1 MGPFGS
7 NIKAECFVEEGIPVL
22 NGSNLTSYEIN
33 DGALRYI
40 TIKKAQSLGRA
51 LASRG
56 DVIVTHRG
64 TLGQISYIPDTSKF
78 KNYIISQSQFRMRLN
93 KTIVMPE
100 YFVYYFHT
108 PEGQWKI
115 LSNKTQTGV
124 PALGR
129 PTSTFKK
136 LSIPL
141 PSLSTQAKVV
151 EFVHSIQRKINTNN
165 QINDYLYECCTAKM
179 QEIVAGSTG
188 TMTVDDCCDA
198 IYSGGTP
205 STKKPAYW
213 DGDLPWLSSGETR
226 SRFIIDTEKTITEL
240 GVNESSTKLAKA
252 GDVVMA
258 SAGQGFTRGQTSM
271 LFFDTYVNQSVVV
284 MRPKQFYGAYLLLML
299 ASQYDSLRA
308 WSDSTSTRGSMSGKL
323 LRQFDIPSIDSDQA
337 RELADSVAPIFAL
350 IENNLRESKS
360 LEQTRD
366 ALLPKLMSGEID
378 VSKVD
383 ITQLNNH
390 LARCVAISEIENW
403 SIEEAFRAFIFIHFR
418 MLVQESLNAGIQA
431 LNELAQIEI
440 NLPEYLAIGRFFE
453 IADMVAISS
462 ALENPELNNVVS
474 CFSSFY
480 MRSIAPLMQIDT
492 AKLIAITTRK
502 VIASRS
508 RLNSSGRAKRRSC
521 FTCVARRSFIR
532 VKRGNILIEPFLISR
547 AHLIIWIKTFA
558 AYIRNSQRK

>member
-1 MGPFGS
+1 MG
-7 NIKAECFVEEGIPVL
+7 
-22 NGSNLTSYEIN
+22 
-33 DGALRYI
+33 
-40 TIKKAQSLGRA
+40 
-51 LASRG
+51 
-56 DVIVTHRG
+56 
-64 TLGQISYIPDTSKF
+64 
-78 KNYIISQSQFRMRLN
+78 SQL
-93 KTIVMPE
+93 
-100 YFVYYFHT
+100 
-108 PEGQWKI
+108 
-115 LSNKTQTGV
+115 
-124 PALGR
+124 
-129 PTSTFKK
+129 
-136 LSIPL
+136 
-141 PSLSTQAKVV
+141 
-151 EFVHSIQRKINTNN
+151 
-165 QINDYLYECCTAKM
+165 NDYLYECCTAKM

-284 MRPKQFYGAYLLLML
+284 MRPKPLYGAYLLLML

-390 LARCVAISEIENW
+390 LA
-403 SIEEAFRAFIFIHFR
+403 
-418 MLVQESLNAGIQA
+418 ES
-431 LNELAQIEI
+431 
-440 NLPEYLAIGRFFE
+440 P
-453 IADMVAISS
+453 
-462 ALENPELNNVVS
+462 
-474 CFSSFY
+474 
-480 MRSIAPLMQIDT
+480 
-492 AKLIAITTRK
+492 
-502 VIASRS
+502 
-508 RLNSSGRAKRRSC
+508 
-521 FTCVARRSFIR
+521 
-532 VKRGNILIEPFLISR
+532 
-547 AHLIIWIKTFA
+547 
-558 AYIRNSQRK
+558 

>member
-1 MGPFGS
+1 MKCEEIELSEVIADIAAGPFGS
-7 NIKAECFVEEGIPVL
+7 NLKVSCFVESGFPIIDGANLKGHKVTD
-22 NGSNLTSYEIN
+22 NLTKFVTEE
-33 DGALRYI
+33 
-40 TIKKAQSLGRA
+40 KARSL
-51 LASRG
+51 SRSIARRG
-56 DVIVTHRG
+56 EVIVTISG
-64 TLGQISYIPDTSKF
+64 TLGQIAYIAEDSLYPE
-78 KNYIISQSQFRMRLN
+78 YLCSQRQFRVAFDNSR
-93 KTIVMPE
+93 
-100 YFVYYFHT
+100 VYVPYLVFYFHT
-108 PEGQWKI
+108 KEGQSKI
-115 LSNKTQTGV
+115 LAFANQTGV
-124 PALGR
+124 PALAQ
-129 PTSTFKK
+129 PTKNFKRIN
-136 LSIPL
+136 LLL
-141 PSLSTQAKVV
+141 PSL
-151 EFVHSIQRKINTNN
+151 EDQRKIATLGELIDNKIELNN

-213 DGDLPWLSSGETR
+213 DGDLPWLSSGGTR

-390 LARCVAISEIENW
+390 LSDC
-403 SIEEAFRAFIFIHFR
+403 
-418 MLVQESLNAGIQA
+418 L
-431 LNELAQIEI
+431 
-440 NLPEYLAIGRFFE
+440 Y
-453 IADMVAISS
+453 
-462 ALENPELNNVVS
+462 
-474 CFSSFY
+474 
-480 MRSIAPLMQIDT
+480 
-492 AKLIAITTRK
+492 
-502 VIASRS
+502 
-508 RLNSSGRAKRRSC
+508 
-521 FTCVARRSFIR
+521 
-532 VKRGNILIEPFLISR
+532 
-547 AHLIIWIKTFA
+547 
-558 AYIRNSQRK
+558 

>member
-1 MGPFGS
+1 MG
-7 NIKAECFVEEGIPVL
+7 
-22 NGSNLTSYEIN
+22 
-33 DGALRYI
+33 
-40 TIKKAQSLGRA
+40 
-51 LASRG
+51 
-56 DVIVTHRG
+56 
-64 TLGQISYIPDTSKF
+64 
-78 KNYIISQSQFRMRLN
+78 SQL
-93 KTIVMPE
+93 
-100 YFVYYFHT
+100 
-108 PEGQWKI
+108 
-115 LSNKTQTGV
+115 
-124 PALGR
+124 
-129 PTSTFKK
+129 
-136 LSIPL
+136 
-141 PSLSTQAKVV
+141 
-151 EFVHSIQRKINTNN
+151 
-165 QINDYLYECCTAKM
+165 NDYLTELLDAKFDRMLEGSGSWSEASLLDIASYKNGLAMQKFRPKPGDSGLPVLKIRELGQGCCGA
-179 QEIVAGSTG
+179 
-188 TMTVDDCCDA
+188 DA
-198 IYSGGTP
+198 ERCQSDIDEGVMVH
-205 STKKPAYW
+205 
-213 DGDLPWLSSGETR
+213 DGDLIFSWSGT
-226 SRFIIDTEKTITEL
+226 
-240 GVNESSTKLAKA
+240 
-252 GDVVMA
+252 
-258 SAGQGFTRGQTSM
+258 
-271 LFFDTYVNQSVVV
+271 
-284 MRPKQFYGAYLLLML
+284 LLLDFWAGGDAGLNQHLFKVTSESYPSWFYYMWTKHHL
-299 ASQYDSLRA
+299 HKFIAMAKDRA
-308 WSDSTSTRGSMSGKL
+308 TTMGHIKRS
-323 LRQFDIPSIDSDQA
+323 A
-337 RELADSVAPIFAL
+337 LADSRVLIPEQGTLAELTNSMQPIVNQVITNKVECRKL
-350 IENNLRESKS
+350 SEL
-360 LEQTRD
+360 RD

-378 VSKVD
+378 ASKVD

-502 VIASRS
+502 VISSRS

>member
-1 MGPFGS
+1 MKEYLVAEILDEIAMGPFGS

-390 LARCVAISEIENW
+390 LSD
-403 SIEEAFRAFIFIHFR
+403 
-418 MLVQESLNAGIQA
+418 
-431 LNELAQIEI
+431 
-440 NLPEYLAIGRFFE
+440 Y
-453 IADMVAISS
+453 
-462 ALENPELNNVVS
+462 
-474 CFSSFY
+474 
-480 MRSIAPLMQIDT
+480 
-492 AKLIAITTRK
+492 
-502 VIASRS
+502 
-508 RLNSSGRAKRRSC
+508 
-521 FTCVARRSFIR
+521 
-532 VKRGNILIEPFLISR
+532 
-547 AHLIIWIKTFA
+547 
-558 AYIRNSQRK
+558 